1 MPRARRRSDALA
13 DKRRKIKRTITSL
26 QKSMT
31 RKMAISER
39 KARRATIRKLE
50 RGLKNT
56 YVGRIANPLL
66 REEAYTRAEEN
77 LNTLLQTASIARK
90 NRTGTK
96 AEAQRTDRLFRN
108 EMRQAMS
115 GNSTI
120 FGNGET
126 SRVKMKIFW
135 RSTQNIWQRP
145 NIPPEKRL
153 DAIKEAYGTN
163 NLFEIFD
170 KVMANNDKALQY
182 TQKVMD
188 GEIIE
193 DDGLSEGGSPDYILL
208 VHVDTIR

>member
-1 MPRARRRSDALA
+1 MPRARRRSDNLA
-13 DKRRKIKRTITSL
+13 DKRRKIKRTIVSL
-26 QKSMT
+26 RKSIT
-31 RKMAISER
+31 RKMATSER

-56 YVGRIANPLL
+56 YVGRVADTAL
-66 REEAYTRAEEN
+66 REEAFARAEEN
-77 LNTLLQTASIARK
+77 LNSLLQTASIARK
-90 NRTGTK
+90 SSTSKK
-96 AEAQRTDRLFRN
+96 AEAQRTERLFKN

-120 FGNGET
+120 FGDGET

-153 DAIKEAYGTN
+153 DAIKEAYDTT

-170 KVMANNDKALQY
+170 KVLENNTNALQY
-182 TQKVMD
+182 AQKVMD

-193 DDGLSEGGSPDYILL
+193 DDGLSEGGSPDYIML
-208 VHVDTIR
+208 VHLDTIR

>member
-13 DKRRKIKRTITSL
+13 EKRRKIKRTIASL
-26 QKSMT
+26 RKSIT
-31 RKMAISER
+31 RKMATSER
-39 KARRATIRKLE
+39 KARRATIRTLE

-56 YVGRIANPLL
+56 YVGRVANPAL
-66 REEAYTRAEEN
+66 REEAFARAEEN

-90 NRTGTK
+90 NRAGRK
-96 AEAQRTDRLFRN
+96 AEAQRTDRLFRT
-108 EMRQAMS
+108 EMRQAMNS
-115 GNSTI
+115 NSTI
-120 FGNGET
+120 FGNGEE

-145 NIPPEKRL
+145 NIPPDKRL
-153 DAIKEAYGTN
+153 DAIKEAYSTD

-170 KVMANNDKALQY
+170 KVMSNNANALQY
-182 TQKVMD
+182 AQKVLD

-208 VHVDTIR
+208 VHLDTIR